1 MIDDRRALSIAIGT
15 TAGFGLAGGALTGDA
30 LTKWYPSL
38 RKSRLV
44 LPLWAFL
51 PVAVLYY
58 LMCGAILFRLLA
70 RVAPSHEQRAALRS
84 LLAMMA
90 ANEGWNYL
98 LFGRRSPRAGLL
110 GMIGFVGLA
119 LSLLRA
125 LQRADQRSAT
135 LLLPYIAW
143 LGYDLVYAYELWRL
157 NRC

>member
-1 MIDDRRALSIAIGT
+1 MHDRRARVVAT
-15 TAGFGLAGGALTGDA
+15 TTTVGFAVTGGALTGDA
-30 LTKWYPSL
+30 LKTWYPTL

-58 LMCGAILFRLLA
+58 LMCGTILFRLLA
-70 RVAPSHEQRAALRS
+70 RLAPSAERQAAIWW
-84 LLAMMA
+84 LLAMMTT
-90 ANEGWNYL
+90 NEGWNYL

-119 LSLLRA
+119 LKLLHVLRRSD
-125 LQRADQRSAT
+125 LRSAR

-143 LGYDLVYAYELWRL
+143 LGYDLIYAYELWRL
-157 NRC
+157 NR